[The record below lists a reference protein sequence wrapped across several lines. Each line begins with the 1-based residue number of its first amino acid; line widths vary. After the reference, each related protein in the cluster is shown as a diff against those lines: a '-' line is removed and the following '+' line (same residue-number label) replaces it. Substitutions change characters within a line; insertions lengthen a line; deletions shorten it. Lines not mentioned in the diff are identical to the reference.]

1 MQRHKSGNLRF
12 IYNGKKENEMRSWD
26 FAQLFNTYFNYT
38 RGNVGLSLQ
47 TWMASITDVKDNN
60 LVIKAPRRPDTT
72 VLNKLK
78 AETLIF
84 LVQFILHKRL
94 NFEKIQRI
102 MFMDIEQAKEKI
114 MHLKRAAILV
124 EPSPGVFMLN
134 PNLHPF
140 IRERLI
146 EKELL

>member
-1 MQRHKSGNLRF
+1 MIR
-12 IYNGKKENEMRSWD
+12 
-26 FAQLFNTYFNYT
+26 
-38 RGNVGLSLQ
+38 
-47 TWMASITDVKDNN
+47 
-60 LVIKAPRRPDTT
+60 APKRPDTS
-72 VLNKLK
+72 VLNRLRPD
-78 AETLIF
+78 TLIF

-94 NFEKIQRI
+94 NYEKIQRI
-102 MFMDIEQAKEKI
+102 MFMTPEQVKEKL
-114 MHLKRAAILV
+114 MHLKRAAMIT